1 MNILLILFNI
11 LYSGLKSF
19 REGKSLLVSNKRLM
33 DSCNMAGNAKNDCWP
48 DKQASNNIES
58 KGNSGFEGRDIREHI
73 RSSWDRCIKLGLS
86 PHHLPRLER
95 VSNSQLELI
104 KKRYEALIKE
114 AKEYISKMKLMLPN
128 ENVVMGLAN
137 NEGILFYVEGT
148 YPELESMGYQ
158 PGYMHSESNMG
169 NNAIGTCIY
178 TEEPTVIIGTE
189 HFLESLS
196 KWASFAAPIYN
207 IDNKLEAVFTIIMP
221 EKLANKD
228 IFGMVVMAAHGL
240 EKEFRILQENTELLH
255 SNEMLAEFD
264 EEIIQTASM
273 ISHEVKNSL
282 SNISAYIQLL
292 QLEKILDDK
301 RAGKILTEI
310 SRINKILD
318 EFKRL
323 TKPIHMNFSRHSLN
337 EILRSTIEIM
347 KPKANIRGIKFS
359 FSVPEEQI
367 WIRAD
372 KNALQQV
379 FINIIENAIQAM
391 EGRGEGSIKVGLEY
405 DEENERIL
413 IKFTDTG
420 SGIPEEKIDQ
430 IFNLF
435 YTTKETGNG
444 LGLSLCQSIV
454 KYHGGEIK
462 VDSVVGQGSTFTIV
476 LPARMGK

>member
-1 MNILLILFNI
+1 
-11 LYSGLKSF
+11 
-19 REGKSLLVSNKRLM
+19 
-33 DSCNMAGNAKNDCWP
+33 
-48 DKQASNNIES
+48 
-58 KGNSGFEGRDIREHI
+58 
-73 RSSWDRCIKLGLS
+73 
-86 PHHLPRLER
+86 
-95 VSNSQLELI
+95 
-104 KKRYEALIKE
+104 
-114 AKEYISKMKLMLPN
+114 
-128 ENVVMGLAN
+128 
-137 NEGILFYVEGT
+137 
-148 YPELESMGYQ
+148 
-158 PGYMHSESNMG
+158 
-169 NNAIGTCIY
+169 
-178 TEEPTVIIGTE
+178 
-189 HFLESLS
+189 
-196 KWASFAAPIYN
+196 
-207 IDNKLEAVFTIIMP
+207 
-221 EKLANKD
+221 
-228 IFGMVVMAAHGL
+228 
-240 EKEFRILQENTELLH
+240 
-255 SNEMLAEFD
+255 
-264 EEIIQTASM
+264 
-273 ISHEVKNSL
+273 
-282 SNISAYIQLL
+282 
-292 QLEKILDDK
+292 
-301 RAGKILTEI
+301 
-310 SRINKILD
+310 
-318 EFKRL
+318 
-323 TKPIHMNFSRHSLN
+323 MNFSRHSLN